1 MLRDRVMVG
10 LLLVAALAA
19 GCEGDGGPT
28 EPGGGTPAGLSFTLQ
43 GAQTRPHQSSGNA
56 TVDSRGIPTF
66 GSWAVARPDS
76 LGGLVIAGFQPND
89 GATGDLFILQLSPR
103 RTGDFTCNEHGTEGC
118 HGRTF
123 LGVSPQALTVAGG
136 TWVVTAGSVSIS
148 EASDT
153 RVKGTMSL
161 TLKNVRGPET
171 LTITG
176 GTIDV
181 AYSAS
186 TTLANG
192 IACLARNLASGQNG
206 QC

>member
-1 MLRDRVMVG
+1 MLRDRVAFG
-10 LLLVAALAA
+10 LVIVAALAA
-19 GCEGDGGPT
+19 GCESGGGPT
-28 EPGGGTPAGLSFTLQ
+28 GPEGTPTGLSFTLQ
-43 GAQTRPHQSSGNA
+43 GGAGARQHQSSGSA
-56 TVDSRGIPTF
+56 TTDSRGIPTF
-66 GSWAVARPDS
+66 GTWAVARADS
-76 LGGLVIAGFQPND
+76 LGGLVIAGFQPVD
-89 GATGDLFILQLSPR
+89 GSSGDLFILQLSPR
-103 RTGDFTCNEHGTEGC
+103 RTGDFACNEHGTEGC

-123 LGVSPQALTVAGG
+123 LGVNPQALTVSGG
-136 TWVVTAGSVSIS
+136 TYVVTGGSVSIT
-148 EASDT
+148 EASDS

-186 TTLANG
+186 TTLSNG
-192 IACLARNLASGQNG
+192 IACLARNLATGQNG